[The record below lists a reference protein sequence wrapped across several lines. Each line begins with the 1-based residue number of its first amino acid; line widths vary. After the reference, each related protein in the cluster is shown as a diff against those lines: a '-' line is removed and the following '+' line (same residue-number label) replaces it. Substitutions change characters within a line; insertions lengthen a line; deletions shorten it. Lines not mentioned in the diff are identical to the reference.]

1 MASAQAKKSSDKTLP
16 KGEGLEDAKQLQAE
30 AEASSQNKEQKQVAV
45 GREVEL
51 HIWRFDPEKDKK
63 PYMQEFKVD
72 LSQISGKMLL
82 NVLEYIRE
90 YIDPSLALRRSCGE
104 GVCGSDGM
112 NINGTN
118 GLACVT
124 QLDQLPDKITLRPLP
139 GLPVIKDL
147 IVDMT
152 RFYDQL
158 AQVDPYLQND
168 DEPPEKERLQSPAER
183 AKLDGL
189 YECILCACCTSSC
202 PSYWWNPDKFL
213 GPAALLAARRFEVDS
228 RDQKRAQRLQA
239 LTGPFELLRCR
250 TIMNCA
256 TVCPKKLNPSK
267 AIAELRRDML
277 KEEL

>member
-1 MASAQAKKSSDKTLP
+1 MNLNNDTKKNTQQAQSAASR
-16 KGEGLEDAKQLQAE
+16 ELEL
-30 AEASSQNKEQKQVAV
+30 S
-45 GREVEL
+45 
-51 HIWRFDPEKDKK
+51 IWRFDPEKDKK
-63 PYMQEFKVD
+63 PYMKNYQVNTAHVP
-72 LSQISGKMLL
+72 GKMLL

-90 YIDPSLALRRSCGE
+90 NLDASLALRRSCGE

-124 QLDQLPDKITLRPLP
+124 QVASLPDKITLRPLP

-147 IVDMT
+147 IVDME
-152 RFYDQL
+152 RFYSQL
-158 AQVDPYLQND
+158 AEIEPYLQND
-168 DEPPEKERLQSPAER
+168 TELPEKERLQSPQDR

-213 GPAALLAARRFEVDS
+213 GPAALLAARRFAADS
-228 RDQKRAQRLQA
+228 RDTAKKKRLQK
-239 LTGPFELLRCR
+239 LDGPFKALRCR
-250 TIMNCA
+250 SIMQCSN
-256 TVCPKKLNPSK
+256 VCPKELEPST

-277 KEEL
+277 HEEL